1 MPVYVWNGKNRFGD
15 VVGGKRMARSEA
27 DLSRVLAQEQIS
39 GLNITREKQQIKI
52 PFLQQRKVKLKDL
65 AIYSRQLA
73 VLINAELPL
82 IQSLNI
88 LAEQASNKYFK
99 KVIQDVREDVEAGS
113 SLHQAKRKFPKVFDT
128 LFCNLIASGE
138 QSGSLDVMLRRLA
151 DYLEKI
157 VKLRSQVRQA
167 MVYPSAVLGFAIL
180 VVIFMLWKVIPVFAQ
195 IFVELGA
202 DLPGLTAAILAL
214 SGFVEKNIVF
224 ILIGAIA
231 LVFLLR
237 YIRQTE
243 QGRKLFDRMILKMP
257 IFGKIFEK
265 VGLSRI
271 TRTLSTLISGGVPML
286 ECIKITSTTS
296 GNVIME
302 EQLMKARTLISEG
315 SSMTDAFIA
324 SGKFPFMF
332 TQLVRVGETTGTLD
346 DMLTRLADFYDEE
359 VEAAVATLLSILE
372 PILLIVVGGMV
383 GLIVVSM
390 YLPIF
395 SLMQQL

>member
-15 VVGGKRMARSEA
+15 IVGGRRVARSEI
-27 DLSRVLAQEQIS
+27 DLTRALAQEQIS

-52 PFLQQRKVKLKDL
+52 PFFQQRKVKLKDL

-88 LAEQASNKYFK
+88 LSEQTSNKYFK
-99 KVIQDVREDVEAGS
+99 KVIQQVREEVEAGS
-113 SLHQAKRKFPKVFDT
+113 SLHQAKRKFPKVFDN

-157 VKLRSQVRQA
+157 VKLRSQVKQA
-167 MVYPSAVLGFAIL
+167 MVYPSAVLGFAVL

-195 IFVELGA
+195 IFLELGA
-202 DLPGLTAAILAL
+202 ELPGLTAAVLAL
-214 SGFVEKNIVF
+214 SRFVEKNIVF
-224 ILIGAIA
+224 ILIGFIA
-231 LVFLLR
+231 LIFLVR
-237 YIRQTE
+237 YLRQTE
-243 QGRKLFDRMILKMP
+243 QGRKFFDKLILKLP

-296 GNVIME
+296 GNVILE
-302 EQLMKARTLISEG
+302 EQLMKARSLIAEG
-315 SSMTDAFIA
+315 SSMTDALIA

-346 DMLTRLADFYDEE
+346 DMLAKLADFYDEE
-359 VEAAVATLLSILE
+359 VEASVATLLSVLE
-372 PILLIVVGGMV
+372 PILLILVGGMV
-383 GLIVVSM
+383 GIIVVSM